1 MKRQYLHLSAY
12 HCDKCEGPVI
22 SGSIGVRE
30 NEISKE
36 SDIREIGAMCLACG
50 HKQAQANEASFT
62 RQCQPIEWQPNQDTF
77 CQGRLEMPLA
87 LPR

>member
-12 HCDKCEGPVI
+12 RCDECAGPVI
-22 SGSIGVRE
+22 SGSIAVRV

-50 HKQAQANEASFT
+50 HKQANASGASFM
-62 RQCQPIEWQPNQDTF
+62 RQCPPMEWRPI
-77 CQGRLEMPLA
+77 
-87 LPR
+87 